1 MIDCRISWI
10 FVKVCIRLLL
20 GPVWRGGGGAVSTY
34 DSVSSVTS
42 ASGPVVFA
50 LGQSCSPPWWGSQP
64 RLVHLSALKWS
75 LFARLSAYV
84 TGKRYGAKHQFSLWE
99 RPALDYLPLEG
110 RANLHVVGLL
120 EPLEIRFP
128 GRSRHQPALLLPNSE
143 KVQTSSYWVTT
154 QTRSRRMPLLE
165 RHLANQGLSSHP
177 QTHGTPFRTV
187 FGDLLTYLE

>member
-75 LFARLSAYV
+75 LLARLSAYV

-120 EPLEIRFP
+120 EPLEIP
-128 GRSRHQPALLLPNSE
+128 ISREKSAPASTTPSKLWESANIKLLSDNPNTFKKDAPSWETFSKPRALLPPPN
-143 KVQTSSYWVTT
+143 TWNT
-154 QTRSRRMPLLE
+154 
-165 RHLANQGLSSHP
+165 
-177 QTHGTPFRTV
+177 F
-187 FGDLLTYLE
+187 